1 MDNKP
6 ARGATQGV
14 TIVIAIAGTS
24 RRVRAPQGIIILRLW
39 DATCP
44 QQVVRLFIDEV
55 ANQRYL
61 YVLSLFNLSFEG
73 GRLI

>member
-24 RRVRAPQGIIILRLW
+24 RRVRAPQGIIILRL
-39 DATCP
+39 
-44 QQVVRLFIDEV
+44 
-55 ANQRYL
+55 
-61 YVLSLFNLSFEG
+61 
-73 GRLI
+73 